1 MRNIFL
7 FISRHFNLLFCLL
20 LQGFAIYL
28 IVHYSKYHEAVF
40 GETANQVTGQVNKQF
55 NNFSRYFKLKRI
67 NDSLANANEMLYN
80 KLRQDFEIPD
90 SIPNAV
96 IDTLR
101 IDSLTK
107 YRKFT
112 YRTVKVVANSVA
124 QPNNFIILSSGTGKG
139 LRVGM
144 GIITPGNAVI
154 GIITSV
160 SNDYAVVMSL
170 LHKDTRLSGKLKRT
184 GETGTI
190 SWNGQTPNILNM
202 SNVPKSAKVVVGDT
216 VITSGFS
223 TSFPAGLLI
232 GRVEEIFS
240 EKSTNNFLIKIRS
253 FADFNNL
260 NYGYAIDNAQ
270 QISVDRLLDSLKK
283 SH

>member
-240 EKSTNNFLIKIRS
+240 EKSTNNFLIKLRS

>member
-1 MRNIFL
+1 VRNIFL

-240 EKSTNNFLIKIRS
+240 EKSTNNFLIKLRS

>member
-28 IVHYSKYHEAVF
+28 IVHYSKYHEAVC

>member
-124 QPNNFIILSSGTGKG
+124 QPNNFIILSSGSAKG

-144 GIITPGNAVI
+144 GIITPGNAVM

>member
-240 EKSTNNFLIKIRS
+240 EKSTNNFLIKLRS

-260 NYGYAIDNAQ
+260 NYGM
-270 QISVDRLLDSLKK
+270 LLITPSRFLLIGC
-283 SH
+283 SIV